1 MCVKSL
7 SFYLHRFVCKCIYV
21 CIYAYIFIFIYTDV
35 YVYVIYVYIY
45 IIFLTCIC
53 IFLSAYMYICIG
65 VCRYSRQVQ
74 IPNGWQQVVSV
85 SSEIETTN
93 ALNRCEKKQCFTSF
107 LLRTTQIFCSM
118 YDLAVQEFLGVSA
131 TLSNCTG

>member
-21 CIYAYIFIFIYTDV
+21 CICAYIFIFIYTDV

-93 ALNRCEKKQCFTSF
+93 TLNRCEKNNASLRSF
-107 LLRTTQIFCSM
+107 FELHRFFARCMIWPFRS
-118 YDLAVQEFLGVSA
+118 S
-131 TLSNCTG
+131 